1 MKKNLLI
8 KYWNTYYSVNKRF
21 KESSFARFVNKR
33 IKRNSKIIDIGCGNG
48 RDSFFFSKNNFK
60 VTAID
65 ISKSAI
71 KNNEPKSN
79 KNLKFL
85 RFDIGKNSLSKKFDV
100 IYCRFF
106 IHAINEK
113 VEDKLILLIKKI
125 KKKNSTAFFEFRNHK
140 DKIFGKKK
148 IKKHNDII
156 EFEEGHFRRIIN
168 PNEFIKKIKKR
179 IVCKVIYKKSS
190 TNLSIIKKDNPNLSR
205 LIFKF

>member
-48 RDSFFFSKNNFK
+48 RDSFFFSKNSFK

-71 KNNEPKSN
+71 KNNELKSN